1 MECPTVAEINF
12 DATTVAPQTPFEV
25 LPAGKYVVQIDASE
39 MKPTRDGNGQY
50 LWLELGILDG
60 EYAGRKLF
68 DRLNLVN
75 ANAQAQEIAQRTLS
89 AICHATGQLHVAD
102 SEQLHGRP
110 IVATVRVRQGRTENG
125 QTYDP
130 SNEIRGYAP
139 VSAAPHPMNQAKPAV
154 QTAAKPA
161 AAAVPPWRRKTA

>member
-1 MECPTVAEINF
+1 MAELNF
-12 DATTVAPQTPFEV
+12 DSTQVAPQTPFDV

-39 MKPTRDGNGQY
+39 MKPTKNGDGQY

-68 DRLNLVN
+68 DRLNIIN
-75 ANAQAQEIAQRTLS
+75 KNQQAVEIAQRTLS
-89 AICHATGQLHVAD
+89 AICHATGQLHVSD

-110 IVATVRVRQGRTENG
+110 MLATVRVRQGRTENG

-139 VSAAPHPMNQAKPAV
+139 VSGAAPNVSPMTKQGAPAQAP
-154 QTAAKPA
+154 KPA
-161 AAAVPPWRRKTA
+161 AATVPPWRRKTA